1 MHSMGDRDLALILH
15 RIRHRAAEVGGISD
29 SQLLQR
35 FIADRDEAAFELLL
49 WRHARLV
56 FGVCQRVLGDT
67 HDAEDAFQATMLI
80 LARRAGN
87 IKKRDALAS
96 WLYKVAYRTA
106 LTLRGQRAR
115 KATRERSLSAAAEVA
130 VPPQGATAPEQEELQ
145 KILDHEVNRLP
156 ARLRALVVLCYLE
169 GKTVDEAA
177 VQIGCPRGTAASRLA
192 RARQRLRRRLAGRGL
207 SLAAGL
213 TVLQQA
219 EAAPRPLHLLSSLF
233 LAVVRSASGVALA
246 AGFPRSV
253 LSLTHEVLRAMF
265 WEKLKA
271 TSAILIAFAF
281 LLLAG
286 GGLAVHL
293 RAGPDP
299 GAGQLAAGDDAR
311 SPRDPQA
318 APEQQAADA
327 AARIKPVKVSQPLRR
342 NFTPYQD
349 YTGRLQALRTVQVIA
364 SVNEKIEKIC
374 FKPGA
379 EVKKGDVLFQLE
391 ATAYRIAL
399 DKAEADLASAAAR
412 KKLSETRLKRAR
424 ELKESKALGQEEYDQ
439 TVAEAETAEAKWKAA
454 KADHDRAKLNLAGMR
469 ITAPADGLIGQAD
482 VGVGDYTTVQGGAVL
497 VLATITSVDP
507 IGLSFDMDESSYLR
521 YRRLLRAGEVKGIG
535 SSIAMELLDEK
546 SFARTGTLE
555 GFDVRIDPKTGT
567 IRVSGTF
574 PNHDRLLLPGMSAR
588 VRIPFGKPRPVLE
601 VAAQAPHGND
611 RDGSWVYV
619 VNKLNAIE
627 KRRVKGIL
635 ERDGMLLLEE
645 GLHPDDLVVVEKL
658 TDVHTGDKVKPERTK
673 DPGPA
678 ANK

>member
-1 MHSMGDRDLALILH
+1 MRSMGDRDLALILH
-15 RIRHRAAEVGGISD
+15 RIRQTAAEVGGISD

-35 FIADRDEAAFELLL
+35 FIVDRDEAAFELLL

-67 HDAEDAFQATMLI
+67 HDAEDAFQATILI
-80 LARRAGN
+80 LARRASR

-106 LTLRGQRAR
+106 LTLRGQRTR
-115 KATRERSLSAAAEVA
+115 KATREWSLSAAAEVA
-130 VPPQGATAPEQEELQ
+130 VPPQAATAPEQEEL
-145 KILDHEVNRLP
+145 KRLLDHEVNRLP
-156 ARLRALVVLCYLE
+156 ERLRALVVLCYLE

-219 EAAPRPLHLLSSLF
+219 EAAPRPFHLLSSLF
-233 LAVVRSASGVALA
+233 PAVVRSPSGVALA

-265 WEKLKA
+265 WQKLKA
-271 TSAILIAFAF
+271 ASAILIAFAF

-286 GGLAVHL
+286 GGLVVHL
-293 RAGPDP
+293 PAGAAP

-327 AARIKPVKVSQPLRR
+327 AAKIKSVKVSQPLRR

-349 YTGRLQALRTVQVIA
+349 YTGRLQALRTVQVSA
-364 SVNEKIEKIC
+364 SVNGKIEKIC

-379 EVKKGDVLFQLE
+379 EVKKGEVLFQLDS
-391 ATAYRIAL
+391 TAYRIAL
-399 DKAEADLASAAAR
+399 DKAEADLASAAAQ

-424 ELKESKALGQEEYDQ
+424 QMKESKALGQEEYDQ
-439 TVAEAETAEAKWKAA
+439 TVAEAAAAEAKWKAA
-454 KADHDRAKLNLAGMR
+454 KADHDRAKLKLAATR
-469 ITAPADGLIGQAD
+469 ITAPADGLIGEAE
-482 VGVGDYTTVQGGAVL
+482 VGVGNYVTAEGGAVL

-507 IGLSFDMDESSYLR
+507 IGLSFDMDESSFLR
-521 YRRLLRAGEVKGIG
+521 YRRLLRAGEVKGTG
-535 SSIAMELLDEK
+535 SPIAMALVDEE

-574 PNHDRLLLPGMSAR
+574 PNHDRLLLPGLWAR
-588 VRIPFGKPRPVLE
+588 VRMPFGKPRPVLE
-601 VAAQAPHGND
+601 IPAQALGND
-611 RDGSWVYV
+611 QGKSWVYV
-619 VNKLNAIE
+619 VNKLNTIE
-627 KRRVKGIL
+627 KRFLKDIFGYDGISL
-635 ERDGMLLLEE
+635 VEE
-645 GLHPDDLVVVEKL
+645 GLDADDLVVVEKL
-658 TDVHTGDKVKPERTK
+658 TDIHTGDKVKPERTRE
-673 DPGPA
+673 PTPA